1 MSNSR
6 VCSNVLLRAVY
17 LNIRGLVIS
26 SDNRHTSTVPRL
38 RPRPAQ
44 PRPHPPPPR
53 PAPPR
58 PVSPRRRPVAHSAC
72 LPLLRLTCPQ
82 APHLPFP
89 PAQLSPART
98 VPSCQAR
105 RPSSCPASLGCP
117 PALPSTACPTLPLP
131 APPLRSSSSTP
142 PALPHSAPPA
152 LPASPTSMVP
162 PFCPHHPVP
171 PDPPSKAEPAHLPLT
186 GAVLSCHPSP
196 PALAS

>member
-117 PALPSTACPTLPLP
+117 PALPSTACPTRP
-131 APPLRSSSSTP
+131 APLRP
-142 PALPHSAPPA
+142 APALQQLHPTCPAP
-152 LPASPTSMVP
+152 LCPT
-162 PFCPHHPVP
+162 CPTCQPY
-171 PDPPSKAEPAHLPLT
+171 
-186 GAVLSCHPSP
+186 
-196 PALAS
+196 